1 MSSVTRTYFMLSVT
15 DMARAVTFYREV
27 LGPVIRHESETWS
40 ELKLGEA
47 TVALHATEQ
56 PNPKHTGLAAEVTD
70 LYTAYHSVLTFGG
83 QVLTGPTADAL
94 GQLSYEVAD
103 TEGNVFTLA
112 GPVPSTPS
120 SPVAVDVPP
129 PAPPPS
135 SPPAGAPGEVREI
148 PEQP

>member
-27 LGPVIRHESETWS
+27 LGPVIRHESDTWS

-56 PNPKHTGLAAEVTD
+56 PNPKHTGLAAEVAD

-112 GPVPSTPS
+112 GPVPPADATP
-120 SPVAVDVPP
+120 PAADPP
-129 PAPPPS
+129 PAPPPAA
-135 SPPAGAPGEVREI
+135 PPAGAPGEVR
-148 PEQP
+148 